1 MCVRTILVYG
11 LLMFSRKPRLIYALK
26 RLLASPFM
34 LDSYKL
40 FYLFSFDPLWIPS

>member
-26 RLLASPFM
+26 RLLA
-34 LDSYKL
+34 
-40 FYLFSFDPLWIPS
+40 YLQALVLRGSM